1 MEHSADLIDVNKEDC
16 CLIGNS
22 LFMSVLIEC

>member
-22 LFMSVLIEC
+22 LFMSVLIEY